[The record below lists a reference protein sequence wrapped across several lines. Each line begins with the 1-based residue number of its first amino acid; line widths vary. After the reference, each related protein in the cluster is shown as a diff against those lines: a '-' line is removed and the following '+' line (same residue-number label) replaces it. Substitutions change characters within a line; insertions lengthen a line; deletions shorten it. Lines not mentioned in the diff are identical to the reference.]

1 MGVVLVNGHALQDV
15 LEGPGCS
22 RPDRTRDERASSRC
36 KPRTLGDSRSVS
48 KLLYKVPWQLYVTVQ
63 NDNQDIRVNI
73 GMVIA
78 DNGHI
83 YR

>member
-1 MGVVLVNGHALQDV
+1 MVMHCRMFWRGQGAPVLTERA
-15 LEGPGCS
+15 
-22 RPDRTRDERASSRC
+22 TKRASSRC

-48 KLLYKVPWQLYVTVQ
+48 KLLYKVPWQLYVTVL

-78 DNGHI
+78 YNGHI